1 MTLNVIVIGTGGVGK
16 PALRAL
22 LDNPTYNVVGVWVSS
37 NAKAGRDA
45 GELAGI
51 DRTTGIVATTD
62 LGELLAGKPHCAVYA
77 AIADTRMLEALGDYC
92 TILQSGVNVVG
103 TGGTFLQNPWGVVP
117 EELYRSVEEAA
128 QAGGVSLYVNGIDP
142 GFANDIVPFA
152 LAGTCQSVEQIR
164 CIEICD
170 YSTYDSA
177 LIMRD
182 LMGFGRPLEET
193 PMVVA
198 PGALK
203 MAWGSVVE
211 LGAKWLGVELDDIAE
226 HSVRVAAPDAFDTAW
241 GHIAEGTAAA
251 LRFEVAGLV
260 DGRPVIVAEHVTR
273 MRDDLCP
280 EWPRPATGSYTYRI
294 EITGEP
300 SYSMDFNLSSRNGDH
315 AHAGMVATASRV
327 VNNIPAVVD
336 AAPGIVTTLDLP
348 LPSGKGLFRRT

>member
-1 MTLNVIVIGTGGVGK
+1 
-16 PALRAL
+16 
-22 LDNPTYNVVGVWVSS
+22 
-37 NAKAGRDA
+37 
-45 GELAGI
+45 
-51 DRTTGIVATTD
+51 
-62 LGELLAGKPHCAVYA
+62 
-77 AIADTRMLEALGDYC
+77 
-92 TILQSGVNVVG
+92 
-103 TGGTFLQNPWGVVP
+103 
-117 EELYRSVEEAA
+117 
-128 QAGGVSLYVNGIDP
+128 
-142 GFANDIVPFA
+142 
-152 LAGTCQSVEQIR
+152 
-164 CIEICD
+164 
-170 YSTYDSA
+170 
-177 LIMRD
+177 
-182 LMGFGRPLEET
+182 
-193 PMVVA
+193 MVVA